1 MAKNDTPRSGVE
13 VHTPDSS
20 KYHPGLTPY
29 GTTIPSSTKGG
40 ASRGFDPKQ
49 PILVVVD
56 PDMEDGNKVVDYSK
70 FVKHKDLFNT
80 KVNQVGS
87 SEPESAFRA
96 IVEAADA
103 IEEAENLAAAT
114 LAPPKPKSKEK
125 AVMSKDK
132 ITLSPTSKEI
142 YTTPTRLPPV
152 EDGSRGNDMATSEI
166 QSANGASSGL
176 SQQLAMQ
183 TEVLSQMAGVL
194 ANLQPTSPAS
204 SQDSEQS
211 AQTVSQVRDEV
222 HDEEVRDKVISG
234 FETLEMPF
242 VNGPLPVKPKKEVYF
257 EMPNMGT
264 MAARYHEIQDGGT
277 CLALIYDTRYED
289 GYQFMP
295 PALGDV
301 KIKMTVP
308 RENKTYYC
316 SSVGI
321 HFNCGVLDIVV
332 LFKHTQD
339 SEDMEE
345 NR

>member
-1 MAKNDTPRSGVE
+1 MAEKDTIRSGIE

-20 KYHPGLTPY
+20 KYHPGLTAY

-40 ASRGFDPKQ
+40 ASRGFDPNKSV
-49 PILVVVD
+49 LVVVD

-70 FVKHKDLFNT
+70 FAKHKDLFNI
-80 KVNQVGS
+80 KVNQIGS
-87 SEPESAFRA
+87 HDPESAFRA
-96 IVEAADA
+96 IVEAAAD
-103 IEEAENLAAAT
+103 IEEAEKLSAAPSAS
-114 LAPPKPKSKEK
+114 PKPRLKEK
-125 AVMSKDK
+125 TVMSKDK
-132 ITLSPTSKEI
+132 ITLSPILKETSA
-142 YTTPTRLPPV
+142 PLPGV
-152 EDGSRGNDMATSEI
+152 EEMNRGEDIHMASDTST
-166 QSANGASSGL
+166 GL

-194 ANLQPTSPAS
+194 ANLRYPS
-204 SQDSEQS
+204 SE
-211 AQTVSQVRDEV
+211 APVAAELPVQTVAQVRDEV
-222 HDEEVRDKVISG
+222 HDEKVRDKVISG
-234 FETLEMPF
+234 FETLEMSF

-301 KIKMTVP
+301 KIKMTIP
-308 RENKTYYC
+308 KENKIYYC

-332 LFKHTQD
+332 LFKH
-339 SEDMEE
+339 SHEDNSMEE
-345 NR
+345 IR

>member
-1 MAKNDTPRSGVE
+1 VASKDTIRSGIE

-20 KYHPGLTPY
+20 KYHPGLTAY

-40 ASRGFDPKQ
+40 ASSGFDPNKSV
-49 PILVVVD
+49 LVVVD

-70 FVKHKDLFNT
+70 FAKHKDLFNV
-80 KVNQVGS
+80 KVNEIGS
-87 SEPESAFRA
+87 HDPESAFRA
-96 IVEAADA
+96 IVEAAAD
-103 IEEAENLAAAT
+103 IEKAEKLSEAPSASS
-114 LAPPKPKSKEK
+114 KPRLKEK
-125 AVMSKDK
+125 TAMSKDK
-132 ITLSPTSKEI
+132 ITLSPILKETSAS
-142 YTTPTRLPPV
+142 LPGV
-152 EDGSRGNDMATSEI
+152 EEMNRGKDIHRDSDTST
-166 QSANGASSGL
+166 GL

-194 ANLQPTSPAS
+194 ANLRFPSSSEAPA
-204 SQDSEQS
+204 D
-211 AQTVSQVRDEV
+211 AGLPVQTVSQVRDEV

-234 FETLEMPF
+234 FETLEMSF

-339 SEDMEE
+339 SEDKEE

>member
-1 MAKNDTPRSGVE
+1 VAKNDTSRSGVE

-40 ASRGFDPKQ
+40 ASRGFDSEQ
-49 PILVVVD
+49 PNLVVVD
-56 PDMEDGNKVVDYSK
+56 PDMEDGKVVDYSK

-80 KVNQVGS
+80 KVNQVGGND
-87 SEPESAFRA
+87 PESAFRA
-96 IVEAADA
+96 IVEAAAD
-103 IEEAENLAAAT
+103 IEEAEKLSSATPAA
-114 LAPPKPKSKEK
+114 PKPRLKEK
-125 AVMSKDK
+125 TVMSKDQ
-132 ITLSPTSKEI
+132 ITLSPTLNESLAAL
-142 YTTPTRLPPV
+142 PTV
-152 EDGSRGNDMATSEI
+152 EGGSRGNGRVTGDI
-166 QSANGASSGL
+166 QRANDVSTGL

-183 TEVLSQMAGVL
+183 TEVLSQMVGVL
-194 ANLQPTSPAS
+194 ANLRSPPS
-204 SQDSEQS
+204 SSE
-211 AQTVSQVRDEV
+211 APADAGLPVQTVSQVQDEV
-222 HDEEVRDKVISG
+222 HEEEVRDKVISG
-234 FETLEMPF
+234 FETLEMSF

-301 KIKMTVP
+301 RIKMTVP
-308 RENKTYYC
+308 REEKTYYC

-339 SEDMEE
+339 SEDTEE

>member
-1 MAKNDTPRSGVE
+1 MAKADIAKGAVE
-13 VHTPDSS
+13 VHTPDPTA
-20 KYHPGLTPY
+20 YHSGLTPY
-29 GTTIPSSTKGG
+29 GTTIPSSTKEGK
-40 ASRGFDPKQ
+40 SLGFDAHVPG
-49 PILVVVD
+49 LVIVD
-56 PDMEDGNKVVDYSK
+56 PDMEDGNKTVDYAK
-70 FVKHKDLFNT
+70 FAKHQERFNA
-80 KVNQVGS
+80 KVNAVGTGDAD
-87 SEPESAFRA
+87 SAFRA
-96 IVEAADA
+96 IVEAAAD
-103 IEEAENLAAAT
+103 IEKFEEEERMASIS
-114 LAPPKPKSKEK
+114 PKS
-125 AVMSKDK
+125 SK
-132 ITLSPTSKEI
+132 SESKGK
-142 YTTPTRLPPV
+142 V
-152 EDGSRGNDMATSEI
+152 EMATDRITIPPHSLV
-166 QSANGASSGL
+166 SADKQPPAVDTTSDL
-176 SQQLAMQ
+176 SQQLANQ

-194 ANLQPTSPAS
+194 ANMHSSTQPAS
-204 SQDSEQS
+204 PVVSGPIETF
-211 AQTVSQVRDEV
+211 APVQTISQVKEEV

-234 FETLEMPF
+234 FETLEMSF

-308 RENKTYYC
+308 RENKIYHC

-339 SEDMEE
+339 DDSMEE
-345 NR
+345 IR